1 MPPLVLL
8 AVVGAGCYAGYKFF
22 SKLMVQAQTPSPSEA
37 ERVRRE
43 AHAASNRAASSS
55 TRDLGELEWDENAG
69 VYRPKSGA

>member
-22 SKLMVQAQTPSPSEA
+22 SKLVEQAQTPSREEK

-43 AHAASNRAASSS
+43 AQAARE
-55 TRDLGELEWDENAG
+55 TRDLGELEFDPVSG
-69 VYRPKSGA
+69 VYRPKKRA

>member
-8 AVVGAGCYAGYKFF
+8 AVVGAGCYAGFKLF
-22 SKLMVQAQTPSPSEA
+22 SKLIEQAQTPSKSET

-43 AHAASNRAASSS
+43 ARAATGS
-55 TRDLGELEWDENAG
+55 TRDLGELEWDEKAG